1 MEDMCTIFMYMDALY
16 IFTVDIASAM
26 IALVNYQAM
35 FIYSFCLV
43 GKTAPNKPAPT
54 IK

>member
-1 MEDMCTIFMYMDALY
+1 MYMDALY